1 MDALDLG
8 ILLAAFL
15 FAASGLRRGL
25 SWVGFSVAGLVAG
38 LLIGALVA
46 RPLASAIS
54 RNDAGSQATVA
65 TAVLL
70 SVVLVVQGLG
80 TAIGYR
86 VRSAT
91 LRRRNGDFARLDSL
105 LGALV
110 ATLATFAAA
119 WFLGLTFGQSRSQ
132 ALDRQIQRSAVL
144 RSFDALAPQ
153 LPPRLAEVGNVIRG
167 ARFPNP
173 FASLV
178 PEVGAPATLPAS
190 VDTPG
195 VRAARDATVRVLA
208 RGCGVGQVEAGSGW
222 PIAVDYLVTNAHV
235 VAGGSQ
241 VTVDVPGGDALPA
254 TVVLYDPNADVAVL
268 HVAGLGLQPLPT
280 ASGDPARG
288 TLGAVIGYPGGAREQ
303 TVVPAAVNGSETARG
318 YNIYNSQT
326 VDRRIAVLHAVVRPG
341 NSGGPVV
348 DLQGQVIGLVFA
360 ASTNDQGEGY
370 ALTIPQVR
378 ADLDAGTQRRGAV
391 STQDCA
397 PA

>member
-1 MDALDLG
+1 MDALDIV
-8 ILLAAFL
+8 ILVAAL
-15 FAASGLRRGL
+15 VFAASGFRRGL
-25 SWVGFSVAGLVAG
+25 SWVGFSVGGLIVG
-38 LLIGALVA
+38 LLVGALVA
-46 RPLASAIS
+46 RPAAAAIS

-70 SVVLVVQGLG
+70 SVVLVIQGIG
-80 TAIGYR
+80 TAIGYQ

-91 LRRRNGDFARLDSL
+91 LRRRNAEIARLDSV
-105 LGALV
+105 LGAVLAV
-110 ATLATFAAA
+110 LATFAAV
-119 WFLGLTFGQSRSQ
+119 WFLGLTFGQSRSV

-144 RSFDALAPQ
+144 RSLDGFAPE

-178 PEVGAPATLPAS
+178 PDVGSPAALPAS

-195 VRAARDATVRVLA
+195 VRAARDVTVRILA

-222 PIAVDYLVTNAHV
+222 PVAPGYLVTNAHV
-235 VAGGSQ
+235 VAGASR
-241 VTVDVPGGDALPA
+241 VSVDLPNGEAVPA
-254 TVVLYDPNADVAVL
+254 TVVLYDPNVDVAVL
-268 HVAGLGLQPLPT
+268 HVDRLGLQPL
-280 ASGDPARG
+280 AMVAEDPARG
-288 TLGAVIGYPGGAREQ
+288 TAGAVIGFPGGASEQ
-303 TVVPAAVNGSETARG
+303 TVPAAVNGTETARG
-318 YNIYNSQT
+318 YNIYNSET
-326 VDRRIAVLHAVVRPG
+326 VDRRIAVLHAVVIPG

-348 DLQGQVIGLVFA
+348 DLQGKVIGLVFA
-360 ASTNDQGEGY
+360 ASTTDQSEGY

-378 ADLDAGTQRRGAV
+378 GDLTAGTQRTQPV